1 MSNLNLKGLW
11 IPIEVLG
18 MRKLI
23 PIEEKLKLYQ
33 KRVAKIRMIWYYLI
47 IKNKRKQET
56 KKWLEPLIHYIW
68 INLING
74 LTVWGALP
82 ATQNEHTA
90 YLSSTGLFA
99 EEKIYLTNNRVRDG

>member
-33 KRVAKIRMIWYYLI
+33 KRVAKIKMI
-47 IKNKRKQET
+47 
-56 KKWLEPLIHYIW
+56 
-68 INLING
+68 
-74 LTVWGALP
+74 
-82 ATQNEHTA
+82 
-90 YLSSTGLFA
+90 
-99 EEKIYLTNNRVRDG
+99 